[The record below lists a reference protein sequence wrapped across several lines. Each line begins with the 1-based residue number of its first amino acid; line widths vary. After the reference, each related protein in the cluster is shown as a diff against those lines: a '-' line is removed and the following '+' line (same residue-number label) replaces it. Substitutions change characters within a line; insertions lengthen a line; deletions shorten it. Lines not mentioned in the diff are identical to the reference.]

1 MRVRQIVELF
11 LSKSKWVLFLTG
23 LLQVTF
29 VAMNVTFIAHN
40 RIVPMLI
47 TGFMISLIWT
57 INVKRIAI
65 GGWMDRLTYANG
77 AMIGTGLGYFI
88 SRYIDNLMT

>member
-1 MRVRQIVELF
+1 MINKIKEAL
-11 LSKSKWVLFLTG
+11 LSKARWQLFFTG

-40 RIVPMLI
+40 QIIPMLA

-65 GGWMDRLTYANG
+65 GGWADRLTYANG
-77 AMIGTGLGYFI
+77 AMAGTGLGYII
-88 SRYIDNLMT
+88 SHWINTIL

>member
-1 MRVRQIVELF
+1 MKIREIPELL
-11 LSKSKWVLFLTG
+11 LSRAKWVLFLTG

-29 VAMNVTFIAHN
+29 VAMNVTFIAHE
-40 RIVPMLI
+40 RIIPMLV

-65 GGWMDRLTYANG
+65 GNWLDRLTYANG
-77 AMIGTGLGYFI
+77 AMCGTAVGYFI
-88 SRYIDNLMT
+88 SHWIDKLL

>member
-1 MRVRQIVELF
+1 MKIKEIGDLL
-11 LSKSKWVLFLTG
+11 LSKAKWVLFLTG
-23 LLQVTF
+23 MLQVTF

-40 RIVPMLI
+40 RIIPMLI

-65 GGWMDRLTYANG
+65 GGWLDRLTYANG
-77 AMIGTGLGYFI
+77 AMFGTALGYFI
-88 SRYIDNLMT
+88 SQYINKIL